1 MLQELY
7 TLLVG
12 KLDTAIA
19 SGLSGLTGFLR
30 GPILA
35 AVTLYI
41 LLYGFAV
48 IRGKIRTPLMEL
60 AWRSVGLIAV
70 TSLVLNLG
78 HYQQW
83 VQGVFLDTL
92 PSQLAGA
99 LSGTTNPSGV
109 IGGVQDLWNAGAKTA
124 KEMFNNVTASSI
136 LGGSG
141 FADALGGLLV
151 YIITGLCCAIAFV
164 EILLARLA
172 LSLVILVG
180 PIFIALAM
188 FTETRRWF
196 WSWLSQA
203 VTYVTLQI
211 LIVAVGQL
219 AIVLA
224 AQAGSLMGANP
235 VAGAF
240 GGNVL
245 ILVVLLVSIAVL
257 YKRAHSLASAI
268 AGGHGGGGIVGMA
281 TGVAMAA
288 SRGAAATVG
297 RGAVA
302 GAARRGAA

>member
-1 MLQELY
+1 MLQDLY

-12 KLDTAIA
+12 KLDAAIA
-19 SGLSGLTGFLR
+19 SGLGGLTGFLR

-70 TSLVLNLG
+70 TSLALNLG
-78 HYQQW
+78 YYQQW

-92 PSQLAGA
+92 PAQLAGA

-124 KEMFNNVTASSI
+124 SDMFKNVSVGSLA
-136 LGGSG
+136 GGSG
-141 FADALGGLLV
+141 FADAFGGLLV

-180 PIFIALAM
+180 PIFIGLAM
-188 FTETRRWF
+188 FEETRRWF
-196 WSWLSQA
+196 WSWVSQA
-203 VTYVTLQI
+203 VTYVTLQV

-219 AIVLA
+219 AIALA
-224 AQAGSLMGANP
+224 SQAGKLMGANP

-257 YKRAHSLASAI
+257 YLRAHALASAI
-268 AGGHGGGGIVGMA
+268 AGGHGGGGMVGMA
-281 TGVAMAA
+281 TGIAMAA
-288 SRGAAATVG
+288 SRGAAASAG
-297 RGAVA
+297 RGAAA
-302 GAARRGAA
+302 GAPRHVA